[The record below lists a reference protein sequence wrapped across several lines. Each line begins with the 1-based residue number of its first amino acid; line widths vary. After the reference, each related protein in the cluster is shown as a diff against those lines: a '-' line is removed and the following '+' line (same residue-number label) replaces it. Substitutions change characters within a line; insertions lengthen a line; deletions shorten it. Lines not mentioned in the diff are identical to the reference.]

1 VGHWSSLSAPEL
13 GLGGAPP
20 VAIVVVDGPRTVR
33 SAAAARWLVPLHLC
47 ELNRSR
53 QSLLLVL
60 VQNLVVA
67 LNTCGWHP
75 NIKHAGCW
83 LSNMLAA
90 GCSSVLFVHTVCMHQ
105 HHRRE
110 V

>member
-83 LSNMLAA
+83 LLAA
-90 GCSSVLFVHTVCMHQ
+90 PLCFLSIPCACISITVVKFDPH
-105 HHRRE
+105 
-110 V
+110 